1 MTSKC
6 LVTFRERNFVLPFD
20 GTLTRRGLV
29 ERVGDHELFRG
40 IDVATLIFT
49 MFEEDFNVFVDI
61 PEDFEIRDRA
71 KIKVSEDCQVRIA
84 DVLDEPQQAE
94 QSRVTA
100 TYSLTYSLPAVP
112 NDIKFSIERHQS
124 GQYFRARSRV
134 VQWLYHDLCLYTMY
148 PGKLYNEA
156 AQALVS
162 RYPNLADSSGTGYA
176 QLEFELI
183 TSVPVLERLEEAL
196 QRTKE
201 KNVHAARKKRH
212 LEGFLEDFDARM
224 DGTSEAAV
232 YETTV
237 TAAVCLLPS
246 MVKERVETFVRPF
259 DPAAV
264 HYIPTVVHNGGILT
278 TTDFSVC
285 LEKICIKETSLL
297 AAVATQMALYWAFNI
312 VFDKK
317 AQRSFDLLC
326 RLINVD
332 SGLRPTPLV
341 RLAQTVMGK

>member
-1 MTSKC
+1 M
-6 LVTFRERNFVLPFD
+6 
-20 GTLTRRGLV
+20 
-29 ERVGDHELFRG
+29 
-40 IDVATLIFT
+40 
-49 MFEEDFNVFVDI
+49 
-61 PEDFEIRDRA
+61 
-71 KIKVSEDCQVRIA
+71 
-84 DVLDEPQQAE
+84 
-94 QSRVTA
+94 
-100 TYSLTYSLPAVP
+100 SLL
-112 NDIKFSIERHQS
+112 
-124 GQYFRARSRV
+124 
-134 VQWLYHDLCLYTMY
+134 MY

-162 RYPNLADSSGTGYA
+162 RYPNLVDASGTGYDSWREALRFKAKYERRKIRIQQNDGADSPPSKKPTKDGKVATVGGKALQRVSRPSVPGVQCEVGSFCLQATAPDGEDEESIAGHIEGMKSAVQKARPNMVYIIDCMRRTFPTRRKWIGSEDPSVEVAIQKFPALAMSSIA

-183 TSVPVLERLEEAL
+183 TSVPVLERLEEAVH
-196 QRTKE
+196 RTEE
-201 KNVHAARKKRH
+201 KIVHAARKKRH
-212 LEGFLEDFDARM
+212 LEGFLEDFDARI

-264 HYIPTVVHNGGILT
+264 HYIPTVVHRGGILT
-278 TTDFSVC
+278 TSDFSVC

-332 SGLRPTPLV
+332 SGLRPTPLW
-341 RLAQTVMGK
+341 